1 MATKG
6 KTNNPNGRPKGKPNK
21 VTGEVRE
28 WIKAIIDKQRPQL
41 EKDLKAL
48 EPAERWRIVEK
59 LMQYVVP
66 KMQAIEANID
76 FNRLTDEQI
85 DKLAGELLE
94 KAGEEAA
101 GDEG

>member
-28 WIKAIIDKQRPQL
+28 WIKAIIEKQRPQL
-41 EKDLKAL
+41 ERDLKAL

-76 FNRLTDEQI
+76 FNRLTDEQL

>member
-76 FNRLTDEQI
+76 FNRLTDEQL

>member
-41 EKDLKAL
+41 ERDLKAL

-76 FNRLTDEQI
+76 FNRLTDEQL

>member
-28 WIKAIIDKQRPQL
+28 WIKAIIEKQRPQL
-41 EKDLKAL
+41 ERDLKAL

-76 FNRLTDEQI
+76 FNRLTDEQL

-94 KAGEEAA
+94 KAGQEAA
-101 GDEG
+101 DDEG

>member
-41 EKDLKAL
+41 EKDLKTL

-76 FNRLTDEQI
+76 FNRLTDEQL

-94 KAGEEAA
+94 KAGQEAA

>member
-76 FNRLTDEQI
+76 FNRLTDEQL

-94 KAGEEAA
+94 KAGQEAA
-101 GDEG
+101 DDEG

>member
-28 WIKAIIDKQRPQL
+28 WIRSIIDKQRPQL

-48 EPAERWRIVEK
+48 EPAERWRIIEK

-76 FNRLTDEQI
+76 FDRLTDEQL

>member
-28 WIKAIIDKQRPQL
+28 WIKAIIEKQRPQL

-76 FNRLTDEQI
+76 FNRLTDEQL

-94 KAGEEAA
+94 KAGQEAA
-101 GDEG
+101 DDEG

>member
-28 WIKAIIDKQRPQL
+28 WIKAIIEKQRPQL
-41 EKDLKAL
+41 ERDLKAL

-76 FNRLTDEQI
+76 FNRLTDEQL

-101 GDEG
+101 DDEG

>member
-76 FNRLTDEQI
+76 FNRLTDEQL

-94 KAGEEAA
+94 KAGQEAA